1 MNVIIEHLFLRQVIH
16 MPANLVGSYPKDAL
30 EAGATGVIG
39 HYTQIVWADTSEV
52 GCGYI
57 KFFDD
62 KGTMTDVS
70 NVYFSFTCLMYDF
83 LTKRSFL

>member
-1 MNVIIEHLFLRQVIH
+1 
-16 MPANLVGSYPKDAL
+16 MPANLVSSYPKDAL
-30 EAGATGVIG
+30 AAGATGVIG

-57 KFFDD
+57 KFIDK

-70 NVYFSFTCLMYDF
+70 NVYFSWTGLMYAF
-83 LTKRSFL
+83 LKLQNNQPFNYKMFSSFY